1 MKDFLKNKN
10 TTLIIKNYTMT
21 KRKIN
26 VSISQNLLFFS
37 MLYLFYNANLLKSYK
52 NIRLRFNIIEFIN
65 NINILIYNELIKRN
79 CEMLK
84 KA

>member
-10 TTLIIKNYTMT
+10 TTLIIKDHTMT

-26 VSISQNLLFFS
+26 VNILQNSSFFL
-37 MLYLFYNANLLKSYK
+37 MLYLFYNTNLLKLCK
-52 NIRLRFNIIEFIN
+52 NVKLRLNVIEFVN
-65 NINILIYNELIKRN
+65 DINILMYNESTEQN

-84 KA
+84 KT